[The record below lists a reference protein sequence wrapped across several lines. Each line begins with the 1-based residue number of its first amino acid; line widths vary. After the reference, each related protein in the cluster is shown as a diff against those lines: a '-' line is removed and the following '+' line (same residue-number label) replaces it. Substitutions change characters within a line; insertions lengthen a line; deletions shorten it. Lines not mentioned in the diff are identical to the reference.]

1 MKNNFNQR
9 RRNFLKRS
17 LAVGALITADWLVPS
32 FVYSNC
38 NLTPRESSGP
48 FYPLSYPLDE
58 DNDLT
63 YVKEKSQKAK
73 GEIIYVK
80 GIVQD
85 ESCEP
90 ISKATIE
97 IWQACATGRYNHP
110 RDRNPAELDLNFQ
123 YWGKAIT
130 DKQGEYGFKTIKPG
144 SYPASWFWTRPPHIH
159 FTVRSPKHT
168 ELTTQMY
175 FSDEPLNS
183 KDRLLQNHSK
193 EEQEKCVVTFYQE
206 KQKQFG
212 QFNLTLKG

>member
-1 MKNNFNQR
+1 MKNNFSQR

-17 LAVGALITADWLVPS
+17 LALGALITSDWLVPS
-32 FVYSNC
+32 SVYSNC

-48 FYPLSYPLDE
+48 FYPLSYPLDQ

-63 YVKEKSQKAK
+63 YLKDKSQKAK
-73 GEIIYVK
+73 GEIIYIK
-80 GIVQD
+80 GVVQG
-85 ESCEP
+85 ENCEP
-90 ISKATIE
+90 VSKATIE

-110 RDRNPAELDLNFQ
+110 EDRNPAELDPNFQ
-123 YWGKAIT
+123 YFGKAIT
-130 DKQGEYGFKTIKPG
+130 NEQGEYGFKTIKPG

-159 FTVRSPKHT
+159 FTVRSQKHA
-168 ELTTQMY
+168 ELITQMY
-175 FSDEPLNS
+175 FSGEPLNS

>member
-1 MKNNFNQR
+1 MKNNFNQ

-17 LAVGALITADWLVPS
+17 LALGALITSDWLVPS

-48 FYPLSYPLDE
+48 FYPLSYPLDQ

-63 YVKEKSQKAK
+63 YLKDKSQKAK
-73 GEIIYVK
+73 GEIIYIK
-80 GIVQD
+80 GVVQG
-85 ESCEP
+85 EKCEP
-90 ISKATIE
+90 VSKATIE

-110 RDRNPAELDLNFQ
+110 EDRNPGELDPNFQ
-123 YWGKAIT
+123 YFGKAIT
-130 DKQGEYGFKTIKPG
+130 NERGEYGFKTIKPG

-159 FTVRSPKHT
+159 FTVRSPKYT

-206 KQKQFG
+206 KQKHFG
-212 QFNLTLKG
+212 QFNLTLKGR